1 MKKAVVFCVAVMFLL
16 TACAAGG
23 PTSKTAKG
31 TAYGAAG
38 GAAAGAIIGQ
48 VLGKNTQ
55 STLTGAAIGA
65 ALGGATGAGVGYT
78 LDQQEQAFKVA
89 LADSEAVAIQREQ
102 EILDAAGNNQTP
114 GGDGSTQPAQV
125 IALILKGDVFFDKV
139 ALILKGDVFF
149 DKGSATVKSAMYPEI
164 ERIAKVMNQYPD
176 STIRVEGYTDTSGSE
191 DLNMRLS
198 QKRAESVKN
207 ILVQNGVDA
216 HRMETVGFGENNPRY
231 GNNTEDGR
239 RLNRR
244 VEIKI
249 SPRTV

>member
-1 MKKAVVFCVAVMFLL
+1 MKKTVIFCVAAMFLL

-23 PTSKTAKG
+23 PTSKTGKG
-31 TAYGAAG
+31 AAYGAAG

-78 LDQQEQAFKVA
+78 LDQQEQAFKAA

-102 EILDAAGNNQTP
+102 EILNASQTGMSGETP
-114 GGDGSTQPAQV
+114 QSGER
-125 IALILKGDVFFDKV
+125 II

-149 DKGSATVKSAMYPEI
+149 DKGSAKVKSAMYPEI
-164 ERIAKVMNQYPD
+164 ERISKVMNQYPD
-176 STIRVEGYTDTSGSE
+176 TFIRVEGYTDSTGSDE
-191 DLNMRLS
+191 VNMNLS

-207 ILVQNGVDA
+207 LLVQNGVDA
-216 HRMETVGFGENNPRY
+216 HRMETVGFGESNPRY
-231 GNNTEDGR
+231 DNNTEDGR
-239 RLNRR
+239 KLNRR

-249 SPRTV
+249 SPRTT

>member
-1 MKKAVVFCVAVMFLL
+1 MKKAVIFCVTAMFLL

-23 PTSKTAKG
+23 PTSKTGKG
-31 TAYGAAG
+31 AAYGAAG
-38 GAAAGAIIGQ
+38 GAAAGAILGQ
-48 VLGKNTQ
+48 VLGKNTE
-55 STLTGAAIGA
+55 STLIGAGIGAAIGGA
-65 ALGGATGAGVGYT
+65 AGAGVGYT

-102 EILDAAGNNQTP
+102 EIINVSQNNETP
-114 GGDGSTQPAQV
+114 GGGGTTQPAQV
-125 IALILKGDVFFDKV
+125 IALILKGDVFFDK
-139 ALILKGDVFF
+139 
-149 DKGSATVKSAMYPEI
+149 GSATIKSAMYPEI

-176 STIRVEGYTDTSGSE
+176 TSIRVEGYTDTSGSE

-216 HRMETVGFGENNPRY
+216 YRMETVGFGENNPRY

-239 RLNRR
+239 KLNRR

-249 SPRTV
+249 SPRTT

>member
-102 EILDAAGNNQTP
+102 EILDATGNNQTP

-125 IALILKGDVFFDKV
+125 I